1 MKLAGS
7 RIGAFLRA
15 PDPKIRLILL
25 HGGDRG
31 LVRERARDLALTAVE
46 DLADPFRVTE
56 MTADAV
62 RGDGA
67 RLGDELA
74 QISFVGGRRVVFLRM
89 EAEDISKHLQ
99 PILDA
104 PPPGDSL
111 LIIEAGELSARA
123 PVRKAFE
130 ASPHAA
136 SIPCYADDDQHVG
149 ALIDATFAESKI
161 AVDREAREFLVAHLG
176 SDRMVTRSEL
186 DKLALYAQGRDRVTL
201 ADAIAAIGDSG
212 ALSLDA
218 IAFAAAE
225 GNGAVLDKSIERA
238 LREGEGPI
246 AILRAA
252 LRHFHRLHLAAGHM
266 QHGRAPDE
274 AMKAL
279 RPPVIF
285 LHEDGFR
292 RQLRLW
298 NAERLRSALALI
310 SEAER
315 DCKSTGMPDEAV
327 CHRALMRICLAAKRA
342 R

>member
-1 MKLAGS
+1 MKLAGA

-15 PDPKIRLILL
+15 PDPKIRLILIY
-25 HGGDRG
+25 GGDRG
-31 LVRERARDLALTAVE
+31 LVHERARDLGRTAVE
-46 DLADPFRVTE
+46 NLSDPFRVTE
-56 MTADAV
+56 LTADDV

-67 RLGDELA
+67 RVSDELA

-89 EAEDISKHLQ
+89 DAEDISKHLQ
-99 PILDA
+99 PVLDT

-111 LIIEAGELSARA
+111 LIVEAGELSARA

-130 ASPHAA
+130 ASANAA
-136 SIPCYADDDQHVG
+136 AIACYADDDQHVG
-149 ALIDATFAESKI
+149 ALIDATFADGKI
-161 AVDREAREFLVAHLG
+161 AVDRDAREFLIGHLG

-186 DKLALYAQGRDRVTL
+186 DKLALYVRGRDRVTL
-201 ADAIAAIGDSG
+201 NDAIAAIGDSG

-225 GNGAVLDKSIERA
+225 GNGAALDKSIERA

-246 AILRAA
+246 AVLRAA
-252 LRHFHRLHLAAGHM
+252 LRHFHRLHLAMGHM
-266 QHGRAPDE
+266 QRGRSPDD

-285 LHEDGFR
+285 LHEDSFV

-298 NAERLRSALALI
+298 NVERLRSALALI

-327 CHRALMRICLAAKRA
+327 CHRALMRICLAAKRV